1 MLTHVS
7 ERLVDVT
14 RGILLF
20 LVILT
25 FGVDKVDDAGA
36 QEFLRQVVAHL
47 MLAHKGVAVAHALQ
61 YQRHH
66 DGH

>member
-1 MLTHVS
+1 MLTHIS
-7 ERLVDVT
+7 ERLINVA

-20 LVILT
+20 LFILA
-25 FGVDKVDDAGA
+25 FGVNKVNDAGA
-36 QEFLRQVVAHL
+36 QEFGCKVVAHL